1 MEEIKKEA
9 RQNYIPIVRE
19 ETAKKLCEFCR
30 DKKAKRILEIGTAI
44 GYSGS
49 LLLKSCDGHLTTIEK
64 DETRANQAIEN
75 FRRLNLLGRVTLYV
89 DDALKVLKELES
101 QGQTYDFIFLDGAKG
116 QYKNYYPILKNL
128 LEKDGVLFC
137 DNMNLL
143 GLVKS
148 EGKIPHKH
156 RSMVEHLRQFIET
169 LKEDKNMS
177 TTFYDI
183 DDGFSVSVKLN

>member
-1 MEEIKKEA
+1 MEDIKKEA

-64 DETRANQAIEN
+64 DEARANKAIEN

-89 DDALKVLKELES
+89 DDALKVLNELES
-101 QGQTYDFIFLDGAKG
+101 QGQSYDFIFLDGAKG

-156 RSMVEHLRQFIET
+156 RSMVEHLRQFIEI

>member
-1 MEEIKKEA
+1 M
-9 RQNYIPIVRE
+9 
-19 ETAKKLCEFCR
+19 
-30 DKKAKRILEIGTAI
+30 EIGTAI

-64 DETRANQAIEN
+64 DETRANKAIEN

>member
-19 ETAKKLCEFCR
+19 ETSKRLCEICR

-64 DETRANQAIEN
+64 DEVRANKAIEN

-89 DDALKVLKELES
+89 DDALKVLNELES
-101 QGQTYDFIFLDGAKG
+101 QGQSYDFIFLDGAKG
-116 QYKNYYPILKNL
+116 QYIKYYPFLKKLLNGGGILFTDNIYL
-128 LEKDGVLFC
+128 HGFVQADGKV
-137 DNMNLL
+137 
-143 GLVKS
+143 
-148 EGKIPHKH
+148 PHKH
-156 RSMVEHLRQFIET
+156 RSMVVNLRKYIDTLSQDSDFET
-169 LKEDKNMS
+169 Q
-177 TTFYDI
+177 FYDI
-183 DDGFSVSVKLN
+183 DDGFSISKLK